1 MEVPC
6 YVIHLGHAFQ
16 NQDALKHLNPIGFKG
31 VDARRDEHLEH
42 LDRVHPACQRVCAK
56 AVIGCGLS
64 HVLLAEKLH
73 DEGVPLALVLEDDAY
88 PLARDLDVDAI
99 TREVPDD
106 WEVIR
111 LHCDAYCDNDSNEV
125 GLNGSTAAYLINAKG
140 LEKMKDVKVAVH
152 IDFQQSLFSSIKVY
166 KTKKN
171 LFRTDESSSGIRA
184 NGSSPHWLARWLP
197 EPTSGEKTTDHVLSY
212 ATIGGITNGNIVD
225 VLIILLVMWLIY
237 RFF

>member
-16 NQDALKHLNPIGFKG
+16 NQDALKHLNPIGFRG
-31 VDARRDEHLEH
+31 VDARQNEHLEH
-42 LDRVHPACQRVCAK
+42 LDRVHPACQRVCTK
-56 AVIGCGLS
+56 SVIGCGVS

-88 PLARDLDVDAI
+88 PLGDIDIDAI
-99 TREVPDD
+99 TSEVPDD

-111 LHCDAYCDNDSNEV
+111 LHCDPYCDESNEV
-125 GLNGSTAAYLINAKG
+125 GLNGSTAAYLINASG
-140 LEKMKDVKVAVH
+140 MEKMKDVKVATH
-152 IDFQQSLFSSIKVY
+152 IDFQQLLLEPIRVY
-166 KTKKN
+166 KTRRN
-171 LFRTDESSSGIRA
+171 LFRTDESSSDNRA
-184 NGSSPHWLARWLP
+184 NGGSHWLAKWLP
-197 EPTSGEKTTDHVLSY
+197 KPTSGEKTTDHVLSY

-225 VLIILLVMWLIY
+225 ALIILLVMWLMY